1 MSENVLN
8 IEDIFSLI
16 PHRYPFLL
24 IDRVLN
30 ISENNIIGIKNV
42 TINEPFFQGHFP
54 NKPIFPGVLLIE
66 ACAQLSGIYLYKMK
80 NKTSRESMGFLT
92 GVSQFRFRRVIE
104 PGDCINIESSL
115 YVSKLNIYK
124 FKVIAKI
131 DSIISGEGIIDIKF
145 MENNGSN
152 GK

>member
-8 IEDIFSLI
+8 IEEIFRLI

-30 ISENNIIGIKNV
+30 ISENSIIGIKNV

-124 FKVIAKI
+124 FKVTAKI
-131 DSIISGEGIIDIKF
+131 DSILSGEGIIDIKF